1 MTEAFDQIEAAK
13 ADITTI
19 LNFVLPF
26 HRRANDPDFSAVARL
41 ELADLTPDMLDALA
55 GALELNANI

>member
-1 MTEAFDQIEAAK
+1 MAEAFDEIEAAK
-13 ADITTI
+13 ANITTI

-26 HRRANDPDFSAVARL
+26 HRRANDPDIRTVARL

-55 GALELNANI
+55 GGLELNANI